1 MNKPNFIQK
10 LLCRIGEHNY
20 NFNIYPM
27 ESKEILIDG
36 QQAWL
41 HTYKCACCG
50 RVRRDITF
58 NCGGEITD
66 CHESILENIEEV

>member
-1 MNKPNFIQK
+1 MKTPNFIQH
-10 LLCRIGEHNY
+10 LLCRLGEHNY
-20 NFNIYPM
+20 NFDIYPM
-27 ESKEILIDG
+27 ESKAIWIDG
-36 QQAWL
+36 QQGWL

-66 CHESILENIEEV
+66 CHESILKDIQEV

>member
-1 MNKPNFIQK
+1 MKTPNFIQH
-10 LLCRIGEHNY
+10 LLCRLGEHNY
-20 NFNIYPM
+20 NFDIYPM
-27 ESKEILIDG
+27 ESKAIWIDG
-36 QQAWL
+36 QQGWL

-66 CHESILENIEEV
+66 CHESILEGIQEV